1 MTRGEELD
9 LVIEDFAAEG
19 KSIARPG
26 GFVVFV
32 RDAVP
37 GDAVRARILRVKKQ
51 FAEADLLAVTAPS
64 PLRTPPRCG
73 HAGTCG
79 GCRWQHVD
87 YDAQLG
93 FKRGLVRD
101 ALERI
106 GGFRGIAVD
115 PVLPSPAI
123 FHYRNK
129 MEFSFGERWLTGAE
143 IAATAGG
150 VPADRFALG
159 LHIPGR
165 YDRVLDLR
173 ECWLFSERGQPVL
186 DAVRAFARSRDLT
199 IYSTLTHTGY
209 LRHLVL
215 REAKRTGEFMV
226 NLVTTDHR
234 PALVRA
240 LADELLR
247 RFPFITTIV
256 NNITDRKSLV
266 AVGDREEV
274 LAGEGVLTERIGENT
289 YRISANSFFQTNT
302 LQAERL
308 YDLVRDLARLR
319 AEHLVFDLYSG
330 TGTIALH
337 LAAGV
342 RAVIGVEGVEAA
354 VQDARANAVR
364 NGRSNC
370 TFHAGDLRDRLT
382 RDSGWLAEAGT
393 PDVVVLDPPRS
404 GMHERVVRE
413 VAALAPGRIVYVSC
427 NPATQARDLALLC
440 AAAPYRITAVR
451 PVDMFPHTM
460 HIESVAALERTA
472 AP

>member
-37 GDAVRARILRVKKQ
+37 GDTVRARISRVKKQ
-51 FAEADLLAVTAPS
+51 FAEAELLGVTTAS
-64 PLRTPPRCG
+64 PLRTPPRCT

-87 YDAQLG
+87 YAAQLG
-93 FKRGLVRD
+93 FKERMVRD

-106 GGFRGIAVD
+106 GGFRGVGVD
-115 PVLPSPAI
+115 PALPSPAI

-129 MEFSFGERWLTGAE
+129 MEFSFGDRWLSQAE
-143 IAATAGG
+143 ITATADEA
-150 VPADRFALG
+150 PADRFALG

-165 YDRVLDLR
+165 YDRVLDLE

-186 DAVRAFARSRDLT
+186 DAVRAFSRARALT
-199 IYSTLTHTGY
+199 IYSTLTHNGY

-215 REAKRTGEFMV
+215 REAKRTEEFMV
-226 NLVTTDHR
+226 NIVTTDHQ

-240 LADELLR
+240 LADDLLA

-274 LAGEGVLTERIGENT
+274 LAGDGFLTERIGENT

-308 YDLVRDLARLR
+308 YDIVRDLARLR
-319 AEHLVFDLYSG
+319 PEDLVFDLYSG

-337 LAAGV
+337 LAPGA
-342 RAVIGVEGVEAA
+342 RAVVGVEGVEAA
-354 VQDARANAVR
+354 VQDARVNAGR
-364 NGRSNC
+364 NGRTNC
-370 TFHAGDLRDRLT
+370 MFHAGDLKDRLT
-382 RDSGWLAEAGT
+382 RDSAWLTAAGR

-413 VAALAPGRIVYVSC
+413 VSALGASRIVYVSC
-427 NPATQARDLALLC
+427 NPATQARDLAILC

-460 HIESVAALERTA
+460 HCESVVALERTA
-472 AP
+472 AQ